1 MMKLYA
7 DYEITDF
14 LLDES
19 FRDWVRSG
27 KVNHDFPDRVLAEC
41 PEKAALLQE
50 AADIARL
57 LPPVTLIND
66 QEACKRSWEQI
77 EARTRGKSH
86 RVWWA
91 AAASVMVLVVAGY
104 WYKHTTKIQLPD
116 ATEIVLGKQGKV
128 SYPQKW
134 AAHTPREVWL
144 EGDAAFHVT
153 HLHKGNTAVKPEERF
168 LVHMAGNIT
177 VEVLGTVFTVDQEK
191 EQTKIALESGSI
203 KVWKNGIVQSIMQPG
218 ETLTI
223 PKGQLHM
230 QQMKVRDILAVVE
243 KNYGK
248 KIVVNDTV
256 LLEKQVDGMLP
267 LTNEAQAMKAL
278 ASILDVELSQHHDTL
293 WMHHIQP

>member
-27 KVNHDFPDRVLAEC
+27 AMNHDFPARVLAEC
-41 PEKAALLQE
+41 PEKADMLQE
-50 AADIARL
+50 AADIARF

-66 QEACKRSWEQI
+66 SEACKRSWEQI
-77 EARTRGKSH
+77 EARTREK
-86 RVWWA
+86 RNYKWWA
-91 AAASVMVLVVAGY
+91 VAASVMVLVMAGY
-104 WYKHTTKIQLPD
+104 WMNRSSAVRLPD
-116 ATEIVLGKQGKV
+116 ATEIVLGKQGKI
-128 SYPQKW
+128 SYPHKW
-134 AAHTPREVWL
+134 AAHAPREVWL
-144 EGDAAFHVT
+144 DGDAAFHVT
-153 HLHKGNTAVKPEERF
+153 HLHKENTVVKPEERF

-191 EQTKIALESGSI
+191 EQTTIALESGSV

-223 PKGQLHM
+223 PKEQLHM
-230 QQMKVRDILAVVE
+230 QQMKVRDILAVLE

-248 KIVVNDTV
+248 KIVVNDTA

-267 LTNEAQAMKAL
+267 LTNEALAMKAL
-278 ASILDVELSQHHDTL
+278 ASILDVELRQHPDTL